1 MKRIIA
7 GLVIA
12 ASFVTP
18 MVVNQAAAQ
27 AVTPWSTYATLRST
41 DMGWASADAGVYVRN
56 PYSFRVKVKASPQ
69 QKVKVSWSYYCEN
82 GSRSQSY
89 TVTAGNSSWVT
100 TNLPR
105 PSNPGD
111 YCSVSIYVSLPNQD
125 YDEVG
130 TVRAQLQAQTR

>member
-18 MVVNQAAAQ
+18 MVANQTAAQ
-27 AVTPWSTYATLRST
+27 AVTGWSTYASLRST
-41 DMGWASADAGVYVRN
+41 DDFLTSADAGVYVRN
-56 PYSFRVKVKASPQ
+56 PYSFRVLVKASPQ

-100 TNLPR
+100 KTLPR

-125 YDEVG
+125 
-130 TVRAQLQAQTR
+130 